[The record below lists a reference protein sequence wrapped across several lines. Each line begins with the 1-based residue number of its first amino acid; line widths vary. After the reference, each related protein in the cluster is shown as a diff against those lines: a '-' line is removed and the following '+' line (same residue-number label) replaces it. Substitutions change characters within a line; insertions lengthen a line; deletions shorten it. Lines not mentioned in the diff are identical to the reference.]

1 MRLPAASPAILG
13 RSTQGL
19 ARLPRNLA
27 VRVAEKIEDVA
38 ANPYGDHP
46 NVTRLRGR
54 DGYRLRVGSWR
65 IIYDVDDRKR
75 RLMVLAIGSRGQV
88 YRR

>member
-1 MRLPAASPAILG
+1 MYSVTYLRDV
-13 RSTQGL
+13 TQGL
-19 ARLPRNLA
+19 ARLPRSLA
-27 VRVAEKIEDVA
+27 TRIAEKIEDIA

-54 DGYRLRVGSWR
+54 EGYRLRVGSWR
-65 IIYDVDDRKR
+65 IIYDLDDRKR
-75 RLMVLAIGSRGQV
+75 RGMVLAIGSRGQV